1 MFPPPL
7 KEGNSKPDYGDSDY
21 VDSDSNETVKVNDK
35 PTNDPISSRLRR
47 SNRAVAEEVSVI
59 EDRAE
64 QLANFKRRKWHHC
77 IINQCSEP
85 LGDLAD
91 WQKHIK
97 THHQDSSED
106 TLLGIQFLSLTR
118 M

>member
-1 MFPPPL
+1 MSPPPL

-21 VDSDSNETVKVNDK
+21 VDSDNESVKVNDK
-35 PTNDPISSRLRR
+35 PINDPISSRLRK
-47 SNRAVAEEVSVI
+47 SNREEVSVI
-59 EDRAE
+59 EARAE

-77 IINQCSEP
+77 IINQCNEP
-85 LGDLAD
+85 LGDLED
-91 WQKHIK
+91 WQKHIM